1 MKIITDGWR
10 RIFCVIC
17 WMASGRRIPYY
28 LLDIFGLFQWKSN
41 HSQHLVTKLSDI
53 NSSEWDLNLIQILS
67 LVSIHLST
75 HKHKLISNIRS
86 YIFFLSRYFKT
97 QHVSLAQFLGDEIEV
112 ILIKFAVIV
121 CVCAESDRK
130 LWAPHTKNHTQK
142 SIGADIEFSM
152 LTLCPMTL
160 HRTNTTQ
167 LITTLFKSDGYMSP
181 ATYGQRVEYWVFV
194 LSYKRMQNVDRHTE
208 CFIHMMWRVLFH
220 QLYFIEYWTDFMW
233 AELKTV
239 TYHHFGTS
247 RSSLYLL
254 MENLS
259 ILQVLWN
266 ITRLKPS
273 CCKCTKI
280 SLGNRPLYHMFSG
293 WSWTFSCFWI
303 YSICTCR

>member
-75 HKHKLISNIRS
+75 HKLKLISNIRS

-121 CVCAESDRK
+121 
-130 LWAPHTKNHTQK
+130 
-142 SIGADIEFSM
+142 
-152 LTLCPMTL
+152 
-160 HRTNTTQ
+160 
-167 LITTLFKSDGYMSP
+167 
-181 ATYGQRVEYWVFV
+181 
-194 LSYKRMQNVDRHTE
+194 
-208 CFIHMMWRVLFH
+208 WRV
-220 QLYFIEYWTDFMW
+220 IENYGHPIP
-233 AELKTV
+233 KTIHKNQSGR
-239 TYHHFGTS
+239 T
-247 RSSLYLL
+247 
-254 MENLS
+254 LS
-259 ILQVLWN
+259 FRCWRYARWL
-266 ITRLKPS
+266 
-273 CCKCTKI
+273 CTAQTPH
-280 SLGNRPLYHMFSG
+280 N
-293 WSWTFSCFWI
+293 
-303 YSICTCR
+303 

>member
-1 MKIITDGWR
+1 MKIITDGRR
-10 RIFCVIC
+10 RIFCIIC

-28 LLDIFGLFQWKSN
+28 LLDIYGLFQWKSN

-67 LVSIHLST
+67 LVSIHLGT
-75 HKHKLISNIRS
+75 HKLKLISNIRS

-121 CVCAESDRK
+121 ESDRK
-130 LWAPHTKNHTQK
+130 LWAPHTKSHTPK

-220 QLYFIEYWTDFMW
+220 QLYFIEYWTDFIW
-233 AELKTV
+233 AELKSWFTI
-239 TYHHFGTS
+239 TLA
-247 RSSLYLL
+247 RLEALYTFFK
-254 MENLS
+254 
-259 ILQVLWN
+259 N
-266 ITRLKPS
+266 ITREPATLSYVFWLELDIFMFLNLFNMHMPLKMWHFF
-273 CCKCTKI
+273 CAD
-280 SLGNRPLYHMFSG
+280 
-293 WSWTFSCFWI
+293 WTEK
-303 YSICTCR
+303 